1 MSELLDWAKTE
12 IQLAIDKE
20 QRNANQDEW
29 NYGTECYKSA
39 LKAYESLLSD
49 EHSGSSI
56 EVTQSI
62 LNRLIDG
69 NPLTPIEDTEDTWN
83 LVSQKDGITTYQCSR
98 MSSLFKCVKKCNS
111 GDIVVTYKDIDA
123 CYCLEEGNDISFH
136 SSLINRLYSE
146 MFPITM
152 PYMPPTAPDMAVCK
166 EILTDPKNG
175 DFDTVAFLYV
185 QKPSGERI
193 EVNRYFKEVETGWKE
208 ISKTEFDERAR
219 ISITKN

>member
-20 QRNANQDEW
+20 QRNANQNEW

-49 EHSGSSI
+49 EHSGCSI

-83 LVSQKDGITTYQCSR
+83 LVSQKGGVNTYQCSR
-98 MSSLFKCVKKCNS
+98 MSSLFKKVIKHDSDKETVSYNNL
-111 GDIVVTYKDIDA
+111 DA
-123 CYCLEEGNDISFH
+123 CYCVEDDESIPYH

-208 ISKTEFDERAR
+208 ISRTEYEERAR